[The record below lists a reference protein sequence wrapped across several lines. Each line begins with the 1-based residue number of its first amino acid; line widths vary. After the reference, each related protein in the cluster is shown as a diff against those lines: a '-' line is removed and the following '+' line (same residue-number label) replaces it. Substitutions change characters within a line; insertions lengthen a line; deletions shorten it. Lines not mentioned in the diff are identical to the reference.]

1 MRVLVAPMPICV
13 FHVQAASRTET
24 RALHDLYFTEV
35 LVAVMLAMDTFRG
48 MVREMVRL
56 RRLLLVRFSYS

>member
-24 RALHDLYFTEV
+24 RALHDRHFTEV
-35 LVAVMLAMDTFRG
+35 LVAVMLAMDT
-48 MVREMVRL
+48 
-56 RRLLLVRFSYS
+56 